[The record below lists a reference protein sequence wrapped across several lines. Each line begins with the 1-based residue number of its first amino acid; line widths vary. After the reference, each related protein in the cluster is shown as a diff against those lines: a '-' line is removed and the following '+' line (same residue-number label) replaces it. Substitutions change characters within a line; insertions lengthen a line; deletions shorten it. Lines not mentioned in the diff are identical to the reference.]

1 MLTLVIVLTPLCLYR
16 WVLARVYDADVELID
31 MSGGELQFWLPVGL
45 VAAVVIRW
53 APQRAKFP
61 LQALFQVLCF
71 VFMALNGFE
80 LAFYGVFGTRI
91 DWDALDFLLLFN
103 NFT

>member
-61 LQALFQVLCF
+61 LQALFHNRSRHRTPESRTPNPEPRTPNPEETTPHGQCGLQI
-71 VFMALNGFE
+71 E
-80 LAFYGVFGTRI
+80 
-91 DWDALDFLLLFN
+91 
-103 NFT
+103 